1 MNTAYKTVQDL
12 SRAELDEL
20 RESYFDQP
28 DSDEIFDGDIRNITD
43 EILFQHYNGIVFVN
57 DDFFCN
63 SDDFHLLSPGRYT
76 VTIELQ
82 ANEDISEHT
91 LDEKIADT
99 IYHLGGEI
107 INIGEYKEVK

>member
-1 MNTAYKTVQDL
+1 MATTYKTVRDL
-12 SRAELDEL
+12 SHAELDEL

-28 DSDEIFDGDIRNITD
+28 DSDEIFDDITD
-43 EILFQHYNGIVFVN
+43 EILFQHYEGILFVAE
-57 DDFFCN
+57 DFFCN
-63 SDDFHLLSPGRYT
+63 SDDFRQLSPGRYT